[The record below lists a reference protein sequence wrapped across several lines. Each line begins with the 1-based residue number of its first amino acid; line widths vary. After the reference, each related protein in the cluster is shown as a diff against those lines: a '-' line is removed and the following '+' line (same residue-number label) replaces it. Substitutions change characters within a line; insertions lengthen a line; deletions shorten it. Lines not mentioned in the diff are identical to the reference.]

1 MIQKSNLSKEKTER
15 QTSIYKSTY
24 QIDSN
29 LISGTPIIHG
39 ISRVVNCLIWK
50 HKLYSRIFKIFRGNL
65 QIMCKQ
71 SVVVQFFHEPFPVV
85 SLNFTAARS
94 STVRWC
100 FFALSLP
107 AISSAISWRAV
118 RLDREWPGNGT
129 KGKGKAG
136 TFLFFGHPHLGSAMA
151 PKCIPQSF

>member
-94 STVRWC
+94 STVRWYSC
-100 FFALSLP
+100 LWPFPWPSSNLVGHFLGHSLSSLAALQEK
-107 AISSAISWRAV
+107 V
-118 RLDREWPGNGT
+118 
-129 KGKGKAG
+129 
-136 TFLFFGHPHLGSAMA
+136 
-151 PKCIPQSF
+151 